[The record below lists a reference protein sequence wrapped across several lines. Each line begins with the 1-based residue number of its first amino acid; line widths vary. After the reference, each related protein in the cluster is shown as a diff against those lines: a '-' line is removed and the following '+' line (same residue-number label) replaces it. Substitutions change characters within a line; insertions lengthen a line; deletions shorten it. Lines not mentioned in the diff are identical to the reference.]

1 MVLLRKLV
9 GVKMNEMRLEML
21 TGIALQIHVEIYKFF
36 IYIYIYIYI
45 YFVILRQVEQTTEGF
60 MSVP

>member
-9 GVKMNEMRLEML
+9 GVKMNEMRLEMR

-36 IYIYIYIYI
+36 IYIYIYIFRYPPS
-45 YFVILRQVEQTTEGF
+45 G
-60 MSVP
+60 

>member
-9 GVKMNEMRLEML
+9 GVKMIEMRLEMR

-36 IYIYIYIYI
+36 IYIYI

>member
-9 GVKMNEMRLEML
+9 VVKMNEMRLEMR

-36 IYIYIYIYI
+36 IYIYIYT

-60 MSVP
+60 MSAP

>member
-9 GVKMNEMRLEML
+9 GVKMNEMRLEMR

-36 IYIYIYIYI
+36 KYIYIYIFRYPPS
-45 YFVILRQVEQTTEGF
+45 G
-60 MSVP
+60 

>member
-1 MVLLRKLV
+1 
-9 GVKMNEMRLEML
+9 MNEMRLEMR

-36 IYIYIYIYI
+36 IYIYIYI

>member
-21 TGIALQIHVEIYKFF
+21 TGIALQIHVEIY
-36 IYIYIYIYI
+36 
-45 YFVILRQVEQTTEGF
+45 IL
-60 MSVP
+60 